1 MKHLGDFKE
10 QLHVLVDKK
19 ATLNTPIVSYKI
31 RSEYEK
37 VMSVGTQEELMQ
49 HVDPD
54 HLTLWVLWNSWT
66 NSISVLQL
74 IRLACKSM
82 QYGNYY
88 HYRISQKR
96 PQELHVFTQ
105 LHMSDLCEDAH
116 HVLLCKDWLKW

>member
-19 ATLNTPIVSYKI
+19 ATLTTPVVSYKI

-54 HLTLWVLWNSWT
+54 HSTL
-66 NSISVLQL
+66 
-74 IRLACKSM
+74 
-82 QYGNYY
+82 
-88 HYRISQKR
+88 
-96 PQELHVFTQ
+96 
-105 LHMSDLCEDAH
+105 
-116 HVLLCKDWLKW
+116 